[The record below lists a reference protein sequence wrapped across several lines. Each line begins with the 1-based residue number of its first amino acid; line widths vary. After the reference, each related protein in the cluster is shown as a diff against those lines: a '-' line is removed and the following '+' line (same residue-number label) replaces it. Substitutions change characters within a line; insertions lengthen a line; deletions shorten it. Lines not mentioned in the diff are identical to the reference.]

1 MSPRSRSSHKNK
13 KAPRQSRRGRN
24 RYEAGAA
31 KPGRAETRSLVGVLS
46 VHRDGYGFV
55 VPDSPEL
62 VDVFVP
68 QRRMGDAL
76 DGDQVKVRYWSS
88 GRGDRQEGEIES
100 VLTRGRRFVVGILI
114 LEAGEVRVRGDLG
127 PQSFSFRVDRQD
139 VKGARLGESVGI
151 EIMTYP
157 QDQTPGSAK
166 VVQLFGARGSESTEV
181 DIIILKHQLPLS
193 FPEAVEAEARQLAE
207 KRDLDLSPGR
217 QDLRSLS
224 FVTIDGE
231 TARDFDDAILV
242 HREDEGYRLWVSI
255 ADVSHYVREGSE
267 VDREALARGTSVYF
281 TDKVIPML
289 PEALSNDLCSLR
301 PGEDRLTFT
310 AEIELDF
317 QGRVRQSHFYKSLIR
332 SQSRLTYTQVSQAL
346 IEKKVEVR
354 EKLGLVLPMLETAFE
369 LFEKM
374 RQGRLQRGSID
385 FDLPEPEIIVDLVSG
400 DTEKIVKSER
410 TQAHMLIEEFMVA
423 ANEAVATFL
432 TRAKVPTLYRI
443 HEVPDQEKVRLFQT
457 VLHNLGFKVRLPDE
471 PTPRQLAE
479 ILPLAQGHPEER
491 LIKHLMLRSM
501 KQAVYSPKNRGHYGL
516 ASPCYTHF
524 TSPIRRYPDLVVHRV
539 LQEFLTRVTDR
550 KPSQARKARLSS
562 IAVHTSRRERIAM
575 EAEWEAKDLKVAL
588 FMSRFVGE
596 TFSGAISRV
605 TKFGVFV
612 ELQEYF
618 VEGLI
623 PLEFFEDDVYFYEEE
638 HLRLRGRRSR
648 RILKIGTEIKVT
660 VAKVGIEERKVY
672 FRPEV

>member
-1 MSPRSRSSHKNK
+1 MSRRSRNSSKNK
-13 KAPRQSRRGRN
+13 KTPRQSRRSQNRRDVESSRQGRS
-24 RYEAGAA
+24 E
-31 KPGRAETRSLVGVLS
+31 PRALVGVLS
-46 VHRDGYGFV
+46 IHREGYGFV

-62 VDVFVP
+62 VDVFIP

-88 GRGDRQEGEIES
+88 GRGDRQEGEVEA
-100 VLTRGRRFVVGILI
+100 VLTRGRRFVVGVLI
-114 LEAGEVRVRGDLG
+114 LEAEEVRVRGDLG

-139 VKGARLGESVGI
+139 LEGARLGESVGI
-151 EIMTYP
+151 EIITYP
-157 QDQTPGSAK
+157 QGQSPGSAK

-181 DIIILKHQLPLS
+181 DIIILKHQLPLR
-193 FPEAVEAEARQLAE
+193 FPEAVEAEAREMAE
-207 KRDLDLSPGR
+207 QRDLRLTPGR

-242 HREDEGYRLWVSI
+242 QREGEGYRLWVSI

-301 PGEDRLTFT
+301 PGEDRLSFT
-310 AEIELDF
+310 AEIELDA
-317 QGRVRQSHFYKSLIR
+317 QGRVGETHFYKSLIC
-332 SQSRLTYTQVSQAL
+332 SKARLTYTQVSQAL
-346 IEKKVEVR
+346 IEKKTEAR
-354 EKLGLVLPMLETAFE
+354 EKLNPVLPMLETAFE

-374 RQGRLQRGSID
+374 RRLRLQRGSID
-385 FDLPEPEIIVDLVSG
+385 FDLPEPQVIVDLVSG
-400 DTEKIVKSER
+400 DTERIVKSER

-423 ANEAVATFL
+423 ANEAVANFL
-432 TRAKVPTLYRI
+432 TRVKVPTLYRV
-443 HEVPDQEKVRLFQT
+443 HEVPDQEKIRLFQK

-516 ASPCYTHF
+516 ASLCYTHF

-539 LQEFLTRVTDR
+539 LEEFLTGKGER
-550 KPSQARKARLSS
+550 KSSHTRKARLSS
-562 IAVHTSRRERIAM
+562 IAIHTSRRERIAM

-596 TFSGAISRV
+596 SFSGAISRV

-623 PLEFFEDDVYFYEEE
+623 PLEFFEDDTYFYEEE
-638 HLRLRGRRSR
+638 HLRLRGRQSR